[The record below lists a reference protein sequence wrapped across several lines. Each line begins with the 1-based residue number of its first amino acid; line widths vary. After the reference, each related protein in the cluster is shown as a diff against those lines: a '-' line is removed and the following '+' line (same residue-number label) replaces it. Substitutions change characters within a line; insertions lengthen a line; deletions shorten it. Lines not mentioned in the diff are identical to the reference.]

1 MELHRYDIIEAKL
14 YYGAGSIQRKRRPY
28 IIVSNEKGTTNAS
41 IITVMPLTHIIKKE
55 HLPVHGCLE
64 AETET
69 GLSMYSMILGEQPQT
84 ICKGEVIKKLGNVSN
99 KEQRNNVNRVCFNTF
114 FYGENINWG
123 EVLA

>member
-14 YYGAGSIQRKRRPY
+14 NYGAGSIQRKRRPY

-99 KEQRNNVNRVCFNTF
+99 KRAEKQC
-114 FYGENINWG
+114 
-123 EVLA
+123 